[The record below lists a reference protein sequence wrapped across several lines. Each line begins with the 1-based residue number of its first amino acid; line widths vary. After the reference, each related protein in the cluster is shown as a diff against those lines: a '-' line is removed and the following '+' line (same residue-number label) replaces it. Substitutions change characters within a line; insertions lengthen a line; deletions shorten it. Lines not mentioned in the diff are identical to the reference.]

1 MQQRAQTGGR
11 RRAYVFL
18 GFSLLA
24 AAVITAIV
32 WQLVDGLQKQAE
44 ETTQAQEL
52 VNVVVAARDLNM
64 GVALS
69 TEDVV
74 VRAVHPSV
82 LVEGET
88 FDSLEKVIGRTPKE
102 RILANEI
109 VRRGRLAQAG
119 EGIGLNAL
127 IAPGNRALAVQIS
140 QAQAVAAFIQPGNYV
155 DVIVVIRPDD
165 REIEAK
171 AVSKVLLQGKR
182 VLAVGSTLQGNS
194 SEEDPAAK
202 AARDQAKKKPVVT
215 LEVTLEEAEQV
226 ALAATKGDIHLALRS
241 DAEMIGEDEDTDGA
255 TASVLIG
262 YDKDKKK
269 PPAIRYAAPRIEG
282 PKVEVIQ
289 GTDRDN
295 VEFDASGAVKEQR
308 GGRR

>member
-32 WQLVDGLQKQAE
+32 WQLVDGLQRQAE
-44 ETTQAQEL
+44 QSSRAEEL

-64 GVALS
+64 GVPLT

-82 LVEGET
+82 IVEGEV
-88 FDSLEKVIGRTPKE
+88 FDTLDKVVGRTPKE
-102 RILANEI
+102 RVLANEI
-109 VRRGRLAQAG
+109 LRRGRLAQAG

-127 IAPGNRALAVQIS
+127 IAPGNRAMAVQIS

-165 REIEAK
+165 RAIEAK

-194 SEEDPAAK
+194 TDDDPAAK
-202 AARDQAKKKPVVT
+202 AAKDQAKKKPVVT

-226 ALAATKGDIHLALRS
+226 ALAAAKGDIHLVLRS
-241 DAEMIGEDEDTDGA
+241 DAEMIGEDEETEGA

-262 YDKDKKK
+262 YDRDEKK
-269 PPAIRYAAPRIEG
+269 PPVIRYAAPKIEG

-289 GTDRDN
+289 GTERDN
-295 VEFDASGAVKEQR
+295 IEFDANGAVKEQR
-308 GGRR
+308 GRR